1 MKCTRS
7 DCCSRTRIG
16 TRVYSGVGCSKE
28 PSRGICVTEER
39 YKGTSVHWRN
49 LSQVPL
55 QLGLAKHRHW
65 ERPQYSAFSSS
76 WLGLGRLLPGME
88 PGGEGPSLKLLGR
101 S

>member
-1 MKCTRS
+1 MCDR
-7 DCCSRTRIG
+7 REVQGYLR
-16 TRVYSGVGCSKE
+16 
-28 PSRGICVTEER
+28 
-39 YKGTSVHWRN
+39 
-49 LSQVPL
+49 PL
-55 QLGLAKHRHW
+55 EKPKPGPTAAGLAKHRHW